1 MEGCFEGRLKPRP
14 PILEG
19 LTQGLGCGRVSV
31 EIPCALAKRSASSKA
46 GLASEIWLL
55 RASLAFSKAPSWMGK
70 ARCAALIMGSTRA
83 SVSTRYESCFWME
96 KALPMVEW
104 LWKRSAALTSRQ
116 IHSNSHV
123 DSNTFPLEDRQRRG
137 AVMPRS
143 ASCCQTALHITSKGA
158 SAKWLGQAHG
168 YGQCCA
174 RLIKQKK
181 Q

>member
-1 MEGCFEGRLKPRP
+1 MEGCFDDRLKPLTP
-14 PILEG
+14 ALEG

-31 EIPCALAKRSASSKA
+31 EMPCDWAKRSASSKA
-46 GLASEIWLL
+46 GRASEIWLF
-55 RASLAFSKAPSWMGK
+55 RASLAFSKAPSWIGK

-116 IHSNSHV
+116 IHSNSHA
-123 DSNTFPLEDRQRRG
+123 DSNTFPLEDLQQRG
-137 AVMPRS
+137 IVMSRC
-143 ASCCQTALHITSKGA
+143 ASCCQSALHITSKGA

-168 YGQCCA
+168 YGECSG
-174 RLIKQKK
+174 RLTKTKQ
-181 Q
+181 